1 MSRLAALL
9 LLTAAF
15 APAAVIGA
23 LPVVA
28 PVVVVLLAVG
38 LAVAAFDPALDPR
51 PAEVAVSD
59 QAAAAGSPR

>member
-1 MSRLAALL
+1 MSRLAALF

-15 APAAVIGA
+15 APAAVMGA

-38 LAVAAFDPALDPR
+38 LAVAAFEPALDRR
-51 PAEVAVSD
+51 PAEAVVSD
-59 QAAAAGSPR
+59 QVAAASPR

>member
-38 LAVAAFDPALDPR
+38 LAMAAFEPALDRR
-51 PAEVAVSD
+51 PGDVVVSD
-59 QAAAAGSPR
+59 QAAGSPR

>member
-1 MSRLAALL
+1 MNRLTALL

-28 PVVVVLLAVG
+28 PVVVVLLGVAM
-38 LAVAAFDPALDPR
+38 AVAAFEPVPV
-51 PAEVAVSD
+51 EVSSAP
-59 QAAAAGSPR
+59 GS

>member
-1 MSRLAALL
+1 VSRLAALL

-38 LAVAAFDPALDPR
+38 LAVTAFEPALDRR
-51 PAEVAVSD
+51 PAEAVVSD
-59 QAAAAGSPR
+59 QASAGPPR

>member
-28 PVVVVLLAVG
+28 PIVVVLLAVG
-38 LAVAAFDPALDPR
+38 LAVAAFEPALDHR
-51 PAEVAVSD
+51 SAEVVVSD
-59 QAAAAGSPR
+59 QAAGGSPR